1 MAFGQHGQGLNR
13 SIPMLACLASASLAI
28 LLTGAVAPGEAGASE
43 APQPDRQ
50 LRIVN
55 GGSASISDFPWQVA
69 LLDSRA
75 GKYPRQQ
82 YFCTGSRIAEDLVIT
97 AAHCVTDFMGT
108 ARRKRLRVVSGR
120 TVLNKTS
127 QGISSLVE
135 EIRLPRDANGKS
147 KYRDEGGAAVWD
159 VALLRLKEPVPGPV
173 IKLAGQDEAGAT
185 LPGTEVQTTGWGIT
199 RGFGARAAKRLRR
212 AVQVILPT
220 GVCQRDNGRLYR
232 PELMICLG
240 GSRGH
245 ASACNGDSGG
255 PLVSRTSGGR
265 RLVGL
270 TSFGD
275 IACRGNVPSVDTGVS
290 NARIRKWV
298 KKTAIEVSGVD
309 PVGAGGTPAPKPR
322 WCKVP
327 GLRNRSVSSARR
339 ALRAR
344 GCRIGKVRAT
354 RKRAGKVRRVVRA
367 YLPVGWLTPVGS
379 RVNVRIT
386 KR

>member
-1 MAFGQHGQGLNR
+1 VT
-13 SIPMLACLASASLAI
+13 S
-28 LLTGAVAPGEAGASE
+28 GEAGASE

-82 YFCTGSRIAEDLVIT
+82 YFCTGSRIAEDLVVT
-97 AAHCVTDFMGT
+97 AAHCVIDFMGT
-108 ARRKRLRVVSGR
+108 ARRMRLRVVSGR

-135 EIRLPRDANGKS
+135 QIRLPRDANGKS
-147 KYRDEGGAAVWD
+147 KYRDKGGAAVWD
-159 VALLRLKEPVPGPV
+159 VALLKLKEPVSGPV
-173 IKLAGQDEAGAT
+173 IKLAGQDEIGAT

-212 AVQVILPT
+212 AAQVILPT
-220 GVCQRDNGRLYR
+220 GVCQRDNGKLYR
-232 PELMICLG
+232 RELMICLG

-255 PLVSRTSGGR
+255 PLVSRTSEGR

-309 PVGAGGTPAPKPR
+309 PVGVGGTPAPKPR

-339 ALRAR
+339 ALRSR
-344 GCRIGKVRAT
+344 GCRIGKVRAS

-386 KR
+386 RR